1 MNRGLNIMV
10 NIFKRKKDILIIVSI
25 CVIIICA
32 IKTYCDTSLT
42 LKSVTFENRTYYF
55 YPECIR
61 YHVKANGYDKKLKD
75 DADNNLYVYA
85 APGPGRELQPTNAR
99 MQGYGNYVFKEDTT
113 LFDFINFCYE
123 REYQTANNI
132 CEYTKISSYG
142 GKKLNSNGIAVV
154 NNFWRNM
161 LLALGEIFNYYQ
173 DLYFFE
179 RYVNEGAELV
189 YSANRLANN
198 GKEFLTCMMSYI
210 FSTNQNSA
218 SHFEVKKGDIVPF
231 LYVKE
236 HTNNSDLKNNPRDI
250 ARFSYLACI
259 NGWAEV
265 TTNDLWFEEYE
276 SIFGEYDEEA
286 LCELVDEDIET
297 LEKWYFETDAK
308 YQNQKGNKGNALL
321 GATIDEIIESD
332 YSISQQLEATDYYL
346 QNIEHIGD
354 YKENM
359 ARNELMAK
367 YMMEN
372 SHIGDIIKD
381 YNVGI
386 TFITENLQ
394 RGTSES
400 KNTSTAVLSDFQV
413 LEFDHKLNKD
423 GHSDEDGLSD
433 LTELTNNTKWVN
445 ITGPA
450 EKTYNDMLSKGKTTK
465 TMNDV
470 FEDFVKKSPGMVK
483 YENDKLYY
491 KTYDY
496 NSNPMLNDTDFDGL
510 MDNIDSNK
518 ISGNFKGNASSI
530 GNVDFVSD
538 FRYFFVDN
546 EKYNDEL
553 STMSLMMS
561 NLADGGSAPLHSG
574 SQNIIQY
581 MSNLGFITPISEK
594 HSFRISATENIS
606 GNLYL
611 GKKTIQVGANKKSIK
626 RYKDVYG
633 IFLGGFNTEDN
644 YKKLLSNF
652 DKEEVASFYQN
663 IADDIISYI
672 NTNKPA
678 TVNPHCYWVTGYSV
692 AGGIAGEV
700 ASRLTNVGE
709 VFCYTFGATN
719 TNTTGSG
726 AYACIKNVINEDDLY
741 PKIYDIDDG
750 FHRSGMLYNDSIY
763 DNLKREYN
771 ELVGGFRSY
780 KVTAKRTNSIKQK
793 LKTVR
798 EKVTFI
804 NYING
809 WNRELAKFLKYY
821 FSIIDIF
828 YVGYENEFHPYQSQY
843 STELVNM
850 LNGNKEGVEKAHEL
864 KSYYVLSK
872 FLNGFDLNNE
882 DEGWTEYDES
892 IESEEYIDEST
903 EEDEEYQ
910 ERLNILLNAIETVG
924 KAYLDNVYTYLGAGT
939 VAYTGE
945 ESIENRIAKKVQDQN
960 RGDYDVIDTI
970 FNEKKKMK
978 TSTITAYNKW
988 NDRKDY
994 IYEKIYEQVKNNVV
1008 PNDGEMTEERQET
1021 INNLSKQTIKNVYT
1035 QMKTV
1040 ANARTTDNPTAIHYL
1055 ELFDNYSGSGNNLT
1069 IYNFDNTIKL
1079 GKANTKTFV
1088 GDDCSCFATAVYWY
1102 YLNQLER
1109 ANYLNKI
1116 DLWTTGSSRYINKSN
1131 FANTANPTILD
1142 ILLKNDFDIYKWEVP
1157 DSNTIITNDY
1167 YEHNIYLNT
1176 DFKLQPGDLLYRNRG
1191 QNGAKA
1197 HVEFYLSDEH
1207 SFGWGDIQ
1215 SSYENE
1221 NNSKHFK
1228 IIRDLDNYNIGKT
1241 RTANQVSSGYIYRI
1255 ENNDGGGI
1263 YNTVKRFTDYN
1274 CRYDYVIR
1282 LKKKANEVEV
1292 EDE

>member
-1 MNRGLNIMV
+1 MLMNRGLNIMV

-32 IKTYCDTSLT
+32 IKTYCDTNLT
-42 LKSVTFENRTYYF
+42 LKSVAFENRTYYF

-85 APGPGRELQPTNAR
+85 APGPGRELQPTNAK

-123 REYQTANNI
+123 RESHTANNI
-132 CEYTKISSYG
+132 CEHTKMSSYS

-332 YSISQQLEATDYYL
+332 YSITQQLEATDYYL
-346 QNIEHIGD
+346 QTIEGIGD

-400 KNTSTAVLSDFQV
+400 KNTGTAVLSDFQV
-413 LEFDHKLNKD
+413 LEFDHKLNRD

-510 MDNIDSNK
+510 NDNQDSYK
-518 ISGNFKGNASSI
+518 INGTFKASSNSI
-530 GNVDFVSD
+530 GNVEWTND
-538 FRYFFVDN
+538 FRYFFVDSD
-546 EKYNDEL
+546 KYNDEL
-553 STMSLMMS
+553 STMSLMMC
-561 NLADGGSAPLHSG
+561 NLSDGNRINGSDANGDINTYLRK
-574 SQNIIQY
+574 I
-581 MSNLGFITPISEK
+581 GFTNVLTK
-594 HSFRISATENIS
+594 TSFRISDTENIS
-606 GNLYL
+606 GKLYV
-611 GKKTIQVGANKKSIK
+611 GKKTIQVGANNKSIK
-626 RYKDVYG
+626 GYKDVYG
-633 IFLGGFNTEDN
+633 VFLGDFDTELN
-644 YKKLLSNF
+644 YKKLVSNF
-652 DKEEVASFYQN
+652 NEVEIETYYNS
-663 IADDIISYI
+663 ISADIDEFISSYI
-672 NTNKPA
+672 MMYPSSNDS
-678 TVNPHCYWVTGYSV
+678 CFWICGYSI
-692 AGGIAGEV
+692 AGGIASHVSPYLIGKKDTF
-700 ASRLTNVGE
+700 A
-709 VFCYTFGATN
+709 YTFGAPNTTRGGNTAN
-719 TNTTGSG
+719 TNV
-726 AYACIKNVINEDDLY
+726 KNVINEDDLV
-741 PKIYDIDDG
+741 PKVINNKDG
-750 FHRSGMLYNDSIY
+750 YSRVGTTYNDSIF
-763 DNLKREYN
+763 DNLKSEYRKLIGN
-771 ELVGGFRSY
+771 NVDY
-780 KVTAKRTNSIKQK
+780 KANPRIMNTIGEKIRSIKNK
-793 LKTVR
+793 DTTETLKER
-798 EKVTFI
+798 AS
-804 NYING
+804 NL
-809 WNRELAKFLKYY
+809 LAKFLSKYEY
-821 FSIIDIF
+821 LHDEVTMGAYPEMPLYLNTNVQKVKSGHSI
-828 YVGYENEFHPYQSQY
+828 
-843 STELVNM
+843 
-850 LNGNKEGVEKAHEL
+850 

-872 FLNGFDLNNE
+872 SLNGFDLNNE
-882 DEGWTEYDES
+882 DERWAEKEEEVDSEHMDNNEESSKYVVEAIKLFGEWYIKHVATYQKEPGDENHQPTIEAENYWNRYKDDNSRIMTSRFGDNAVYKYLSDDDDLESGLGYDETPYYTRDPHVTG
-892 IESEEYIDEST
+892 EFTNLDEKGRNK
-903 EEDEEYQ
+903 EQ
-910 ERLNILLNAIETVG
+910 FNLNKGPN
-924 KAYLDNVYTYLGAGT
+924 YLGDYCAEFAIAVIQYVSNGKRGNVAIDATKAKRHEYGINIHNTYAKTMYGALEKAKSDGSVELVDRPGIVGGLNFYNAMYNLGFKRYFAKDMT
-939 VAYTGE
+939 V
-945 ESIENRIAKKVQDQN
+945 
-960 RGDYDVIDTI
+960 
-970 FNEKKKMK
+970 
-978 TSTITAYNKW
+978 
-988 NDRKDY
+988 
-994 IYEKIYEQVKNNVV
+994 
-1008 PNDGEMTEERQET
+1008 
-1021 INNLSKQTIKNVYT
+1021 
-1035 QMKTV
+1035 
-1040 ANARTTDNPTAIHYL
+1040 
-1055 ELFDNYSGSGNNLT
+1055 
-1069 IYNFDNTIKL
+1069 
-1079 GKANTKTFV
+1079 
-1088 GDDCSCFATAVYWY
+1088 DD
-1102 YLNQLER
+1102 
-1109 ANYLNKI
+1109 
-1116 DLWTTGSSRYINKSN
+1116 
-1131 FANTANPTILD
+1131 
-1142 ILLKNDFDIYKWEVP
+1142 
-1157 DSNTIITNDY
+1157 
-1167 YEHNIYLNT
+1167 
-1176 DFKLQPGDLLYRNRG
+1176 LQPGDLLVSDD
-1191 QNGAKA
+1191 
-1197 HVEFYLSDEH
+1197 HVEFYLGEDYQIDNNGNEVIVKIDKNDGKAYSTY
-1207 SFGWGDIQ
+1207 GWGNVQNRFPFND
-1215 SSYENE
+1215 YYF
-1221 NNSKHFK
+1221 SKDGDDYFK
-1228 IIRDLDNYNIGKT
+1228 LHYPGGGSLDNKY
-1241 RTANQVSSGYIYRI
+1241 
-1255 ENNDGGGI
+1255 
-1263 YNTVKRFTDYN
+1263 TV
-1274 CRYDYVIR
+1274 IWR
-1282 LKKKANEVEV
+1282 LEK
-1292 EDE
+1292 